1 MKRLTKEVL
10 IEVAIHR
17 LRDLAEE
24 AGDGDIDV
32 FLTVGNN
39 RDIIIKVMKD
49 RAVVCEE
56 VDYRW
61 VVIETLKL

>member
-1 MKRLTKEVL
+1 MKRDTKQILQEL
-10 IEVAIHR
+10 AIHR
-17 LRDLAEE
+17 LRELADE
-24 AGDGDIDV
+24 AGDSDIDV

-39 RDIIIKVMKD
+39 RDIIIKVMRD

-61 VVIETLKL
+61 HVIETIEL